1 MAFEEQIKALMEENE
16 ALRRQV
22 SEDKVT
28 IASQEEKIASQ
39 KNEIASQLEKIA
51 SQRDEI
57 AKLQDAL
64 AYLRKKQFGQMSEKH
79 LPLDPAQ
86 LTLFDQQE
94 MTEEEKAALAQD
106 VEKVEETITYS
117 VTRKAKPSR
126 RTLDDSKL
134 SVKEVHIYPDGTTD
148 ENGNLK
154 PEYVEI
160 GTEESRTLETVPA
173 SVYILNTIR
182 HKVILRSDVESKL
195 PEERKILIAP
205 LPLQPVFRCLAGASV
220 LTDIIIGKF
229 MYHLPFYRQIQQY
242 KEAGIVI
249 SDSTM
254 GEWYEAAVDR
264 LKLLYDL
271 LRKQILQSEYVQV
284 DESVVPVI
292 DNEKHKARKG
302 YEWCVRDGL
311 SGDVMFYYDRGSRG
325 GKVARELLGNYK
337 GNAQTDGYEGY
348 DQFEP
353 MEGITMFGCWA
364 HARRKFV
371 DALETDRKH
380 ATEAIVYIRKLYE
393 VESKADEAKLSSEE
407 RRAKRLEISY
417 PTIQVFEKWM
427 LDTYPTVLPK
437 SKIGMAISYTYTLLP
452 RLSRYVNDG
461 RINIDNN
468 FIENAIRP
476 LALGRKNWLFCGN
489 DASAYRAAI
498 VYSLIS
504 TCKNAGIEPRIWMED
519 VLTKIPYYLRD
530 GKDLSE
536 LLPRRWAE
544 LGTNRTDSD
553 SLVPNR
559 D

>member
-1 MAFEEQIKALMEENE
+1 MAIEEQIKALMEENE

-22 SEDKVT
+22 SEKDAT
-28 IASQEEKIASQ
+28 IASQK
-39 KNEIASQLEKIA
+39 
-51 SQRDEI
+51 DEI
-57 AKLQDAL
+57 AKLLDTL

-86 LTLFDQQE
+86 LTLFDQQQ

-106 VEKVEETITYS
+106 VEKAEEAITYS

-126 RTLDDSKL
+126 KPLDDSKL
-134 SVKEVHIYPDGTTD
+134 PVKEIHIYPDGTTD

-173 SVYILNTIR
+173 SVYIKNTIR
-182 HKVILRSDVESKL
+182 HKVILRSDIESKL
-195 PEERKILIAP
+195 PEERGILIAP

-254 GEWYEAAVDR
+254 GEWYEAAVER

-325 GKVARELLGNYK
+325 GKVARELLGDYK

-353 MEGITMFGCWA
+353 LEGITMYGCWA

-393 VESKADEAKLSSEE
+393 VESKADEANLSPDE
-407 RRAKRLEISY
+407 RKAKRLEISY

-468 FIENAIRP
+468 LIENAIRP

-536 LLPRRWAE
+536 LLPRQWAKLE
-544 LGTNRTDSD
+544 TNRIDSN
-553 SLVPNR
+553 SLAPQSELI
-559 D
+559 

>member
-1 MAFEEQIKALMEENE
+1 MTVEEQIKALMEENE

-28 IASQEEKIASQ
+28 IASQ
-39 KNEIASQLEKIA
+39 LEKIA

-57 AKLQDAL
+57 AKLQDTL

-106 VEKVEETITYS
+106 VEKAEETITYS

-160 GTEESRTLETVPA
+160 GAEESRTLETVPA

-182 HKVILRSDVESKL
+182 HKVILKSDVESKL

-254 GEWYEAAVDR
+254 GEWYEAAVER

-371 DALETDRKH
+371 EALETDRKH

-407 RRAKRLEISY
+407 RKAKRLEISY

-468 FIENAIRP
+468 LIENAIRP

-536 LLPRRWAE
+536 LLPRQWAK

-553 SLVPNR
+553 SLATNR
-559 D
+559 N

>member
-39 KNEIASQLEKIA
+39 LEKIA

-57 AKLQDAL
+57 AKLQDTL

-94 MTEEEKAALAQD
+94 MTEEEKAVLAQD
-106 VEKVEETITYS
+106 VEKAEETITYS

-182 HKVILRSDVESKL
+182 HKVILKSDVESKL

-229 MYHLPFYRQIQQY
+229 LYHLPFYRQIQQY

-254 GEWYEAAVDR
+254 GEWYEAAVER

-353 MEGITMFGCWA
+353 MEGITMYGCWA

-393 VESKADEAKLSSEE
+393 VESKADEAKLSPEE

-468 FIENAIRP
+468 LIENAIRP

-536 LLPRRWAE
+536 LLPRQWAK

-553 SLVPNR
+553 SLATNR
-559 D
+559 N